1 MLSIQINKNADV
13 QLGVAAAYVEIL
25 PNRIASARSAAM
37 ESAKKELRNKL
48 SQLGNPAKYL
58 VINVEGFGPVGA
70 TIRVAPQKSYR
81 TGKHGYDRGV
91 AASVFLSG
99 RRSGRIITAKSG
111 GKMKL
116 RPGSVSEGYPPF
128 LKRIKLGAI
137 KSHKDEVRRI
147 VKDTTLKSLRSAFRS
162 QGFGTRGGIQRPTID
177 APVQVI
183 G

>member
-1 MLSIQINKNADV
+1 MLSIQINKNADL
-13 QLGVAAAYVEIL
+13 QLDIAAAYVEIL
-25 PNRIASARSAAM
+25 PNRIAAARSSAM
-37 ESAKKELRNKL
+37 ELAKKELKNKL
-48 SQLGNPAKYL
+48 PQLGNPAKYL
-58 VINVEGFGPVGA
+58 VVNVEGFGPVGA

-137 KSHKDEVRRI
+137 KSHKDAVRRM
-147 VKDTTLKSLRSAFRS
+147 VKDTTLKSLRSSFKL
-162 QGFGTRGGIQRPTID
+162 QGFGPRGGIQRPRID
-177 APVQVI
+177 APTQVI

>member
-1 MLSIQINKNADV
+1 MLSIRIDKNTDV
-13 QLGVAAAYVEIL
+13 QLGAAAAYIEIL

-37 ESAKKELRNKL
+37 ELAKRDLRSQL

-58 VINVEGFGPVGA
+58 VINVQGFGPVGA
-70 TIRVAPQKSYR
+70 TIRVTPQKSYR

-99 RRSGRIITAKSG
+99 RRGGRIVTAKSG

-116 RPGSVSEGYPPF
+116 RPGSVSAGYPPF
-128 LKRIKLGAI
+128 LKKIKLGAI
-137 KSHKDEVRRI
+137 KSNKDEVRRL

-162 QGFGTRGGIQRPTID
+162 QGFGARGGIQRPTRD
-177 APVQVI
+177 TPVQVT